1 MSDHLSMANYAE
13 RYLYRSNNRG
23 KSVGKDKSLILYSL
37 LVFCHSLDKHPNS
50 LFICVFLVP
59 FPSFSAGREAVT
71 AAGEMIGVTKCLRF
85 SVSFDFRL
93 RFTFNLVR
101 IDF

>member
-1 MSDHLSMANYAE
+1 MVYSRVRLIICQWLTMPNGTYILD
-13 RYLYRSNNRG
+13 NNRG

-71 AAGEMIGVTKCLRF
+71 AAGEMIGVAKCLRF
-85 SVSFDFRL
+85 SVSFDL
-93 RFTFNLVR
+93 DLPS
-101 IDF
+101 I